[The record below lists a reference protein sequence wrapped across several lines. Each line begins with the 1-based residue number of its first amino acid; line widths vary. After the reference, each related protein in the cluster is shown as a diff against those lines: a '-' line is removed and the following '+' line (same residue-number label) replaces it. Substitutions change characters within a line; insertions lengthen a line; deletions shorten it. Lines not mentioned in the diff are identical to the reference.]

1 MTCFRIRLWDESC
14 VYTTTYEPG
23 INLRGQHR
31 CLLHIEDMDS
41 VKIGQVVCSTGK
53 YAGLA
58 NEQVTIDESIPI
70 VRICTTKEEPI

>member
-1 MTCFRIRLWDESC
+1 
-14 VYTTTYEPG
+14 
-23 INLRGQHR
+23 
-31 CLLHIEDMDS
+31 MDS

-70 VRICTTKEEPI
+70 VRYAQKEDPTAFESYRILRP